1 MTRRPI
7 GLSIPH
13 RKVEQTP
20 THLGLI
26 EQKLKDLEARVVI
39 LEKQLEKKP

>member
-1 MTRRPI
+1 MNRKPI

-26 EQKLKDLEARVVI
+26 EQKLKALEARVVV
-39 LEKQLEKKP
+39 LEKQLEKKS